1 MSKQYSIYLDV
12 CCLNRP
18 FDDSSQD
25 RIRLEAEA
33 VLTIY
38 RKCRLGEWELTTSE
52 MIEAELRQTPDH
64 KKTELIM
71 AALTIAKRKVVID
84 SELKQ
89 RASELV
95 QLGIKPIDA
104 IHVAS
109 AEAAE
114 VEVFLTTD
122 DRLVRTAV
130 RNQAKLKVL
139 VSNPVTWLMSLNA
152 QEGDNTK

>member
-1 MSKQYSIYLDV
+1 MSQRYSIYLDV

-18 FDDSSQD
+18 FDNSSQD

-38 RKCRLGEWELTTSE
+38 RKCRLEEWELTTSE
-52 MIEAELRQTPDH
+52 VIEAELQQTPDR
-64 KKTELIM
+64 KKAELIM
-71 AALTIAKRKVVID
+71 AALNIAKHKVMID
-84 SELKQ
+84 SGLKQ

-95 QLGIKPIDA
+95 QFGIKSIDA
-104 IHVAS
+104 VHVAS

-114 VEVFLTTD
+114 VDVFLSTD

-130 RNQAKLKVL
+130 RHQAKLKVL
-139 VSNPVTWLMSLNA
+139 VSNPVTWLMSLSSH
-152 QEGDNTK
+152 EGDNAE